1 MSSLSRPKTRSAA
14 EALSA
19 LNPFVRTVLYQKRAD
34 GDSITDILRDRPWD
48 FILDCTDNYPTKF
61 LINDACVGPCLRC
74 LFGGVPPEERSPSPA
89 KFGVVGAVCG
99 IFGSIEA
106 AEAIKYIIGKGELLT
121 GKLLTAD
128 ALTMTFRKIAIP
140 RDPDCP
146 ACGGRQE

>member
-1 MSSLSRPKTRSAA
+1 M
-14 EALSA
+14 
-19 LNPFVRTVLYQKRAD
+19 
-34 GDSITDILRDRPWD
+34 
-48 FILDCTDNYPTKF
+48 
-61 LINDACVGPCLRC
+61 
-74 LFGGVPPEERSPSPA
+74 PPEERALSLA

-128 ALTMTFRKIAIP
+128 ALTMTLRKIDVP

-146 ACGGRQE
+146 ACGGQQE

>member
-1 MSSLSRPKTRSAA
+1 MCKINIKS
-14 EALSA
+14 
-19 LNPFVRTVLYQKRAD
+19 
-34 GDSITDILRDRPWD
+34 
-48 FILDCTDNYPTKF
+48 FIPQSVTT
-61 LINDACVGPCLRC
+61 G
-74 LFGGVPPEERSPSPA
+74 
-89 KFGVVGAVCG
+89 CG

-146 ACGGRQE
+146 ACGGLQE